1 MRIFYENLIESVEN
15 YYNNKSTFENVL
27 HLEDIVKNITTE
39 LYVQYK
45 YKSAS
50 DISYLQSN
58 IEISGIVKCRN
69 HLFFINNYR
78 TVYNNF
84 ISLEN
89 NTENKIRI
97 KIVNADIS
105 GSNPYKIAI
114 YNNNNLV
121 EELEYDDEY
130 KLYNNK
136 NIQLYSESMGT
147 YINITQPLYLDVNE
161 YVEYDVYTIYA
172 TEEPAV
178 HKYLC
183 SFDKINNAIVFNKK
197 YQNEEINVLLKTYGS
212 ILRSSTINDLYRV
225 NAQSFVQY
233 DESSNKLLITEP
245 KLYKDG
251 SKLKYINSQNV
262 IIDPAQ
268 LNIGY
273 SLLGIYIDSNNNLLY
288 DSILNETNYALLVD
302 KISDYSLD
310 NIRKERTYYG
320 FIIGI
325 NNITTFTPT
334 DIQLYDTGAGGSG
347 GGSSSIEKITE
358 DFTNIEELVITY
370 ENSIPSIIIYDDNG
384 NQIIPENIHYNMLD
398 TVTITFGEYLTGK
411 VMII

>member
-1 MRIFYENLIESVEN
+1 M
-15 YYNNKSTFENVL
+15 
-27 HLEDIVKNITTE
+27 
-39 LYVQYK
+39 
-45 YKSAS
+45 
-50 DISYLQSN
+50 
-58 IEISGIVKCRN
+58 
-69 HLFFINNYR
+69 
-78 TVYNNF
+78 
-84 ISLEN
+84 
-89 NTENKIRI
+89 
-97 KIVNADIS
+97 
-105 GSNPYKIAI
+105 
-114 YNNNNLV
+114 
-121 EELEYDDEY
+121 
-130 KLYNNK
+130 
-136 NIQLYSESMGT
+136 
-147 YINITQPLYLDVNE
+147 DVNE

-334 DIQLYDTGAGGSG
+334 DI
-347 GGSSSIEKITE
+347 
-358 DFTNIEELVITY
+358 
-370 ENSIPSIIIYDDNG
+370 
-384 NQIIPENIHYNMLD
+384 
-398 TVTITFGEYLTGK
+398 
-411 VMII
+411 